1 MPYDDTEFVDHEFP
15 TTHPGATGGVVRP
28 GTGTGGRAPTRE
40 ELDSQLTATQQQL
53 AKLHEAHEQLE
64 RAKSELEEMRR
75 RRAEFQTG
83 RGEMRD
89 ELTRGIA
96 LLEKAEFDARRD
108 AEQMSRSLEGL
119 RTALEDIGVIRD
131 EEWTEGNWNQEIG
144 KALAVVENGRMEW
157 NSARLKWTVLGGGPG
172 TDPKPGGPGSVT
184 GFGSLPFRQ
193 LCRVGLAFTWPLVL
207 LGIAGIVAIVVALA
221 RH

>member
-15 TTHPGATGGVVRP
+15 SPHAGTPGNPVRP
-28 GTGTGGRAPTRE
+28 GAGTAGRAPTRE

-53 AKLHEAHEQLE
+53 AKLREVHEQLE

-108 AEQMSRSLEGL
+108 AEQMARSLEGL
-119 RTALEDIGVIRD
+119 RSALGNVESVRD
-131 EEWTEGNWNQEIG
+131 ETWTEGNWNQELG
-144 KALAVVENGRMEW
+144 KALAVVENARMEW
-157 NSARLKWTVLGGGPG
+157 NSARLKWTVLGAAPAPDGAA
-172 TDPKPGGPGSVT
+172 GSPVHAPL
-184 GFGSLPFRQ
+184 GSLPFGQ
-193 LCRVGLAFTWPLVL
+193 LCRIGLAFSWPLVL
-207 LGIAGIVAIVVALA
+207 IGIAGVAAVVVVLV
-221 RH
+221 RR